1 MPVEAGAPPRT
12 LTTTEAAV
20 LALLALEGERSGYDL
35 LKLVSRAIGHVWA
48 PARSRLYAVL
58 PRLVADGLAS
68 SREVVQRGRPDKV
81 LYRLEPAGREM
92 LEAWLAEVVPGDAAA
107 IQLKVFVGGL
117 VPRETVVA
125 QVEQYRR
132 DAEARLAA
140 LRRIDATNSRTGN
153 DRFHGYLIDL
163 GLAGAQTSIGWA
175 DAVLADLRGRP

>member
-1 MPVEAGAPPRT
+1 VPVEAGAPART

-68 SREVVQRGRPDKV
+68 SREVAQRGRPDKV
-81 LYRLEPAGREM
+81 LYRLEPAGRAV
-92 LEAWLAEVVPGDAAA
+92 LDAWLAEVVPGDAAA

-132 DAEARLAA
+132 DAAERLAE

-163 GLAGAQTSIGWA
+163 GVAGAETSIGWA
-175 DAVLADLRGRP
+175 DAVLADLRGKL

>member
-1 MPVEAGAPPRT
+1 MRVEAGVPART

-58 PRLVADGLAS
+58 PRLVADGFAS
-68 SREVVQRGRPDKV
+68 SREVAQRGRPDKV
-81 LYRLEPAGREM
+81 LYRLEPAGRAA
-92 LEAWLAEVVPGDAAA
+92 LDAWLAEVVPGDAAA

-117 VPRETVVA
+117 APPETVTA

-132 DAEARLAA
+132 DAEVRLAE
-140 LRRIDATNSRTGN
+140 LRRIDATNSRRGN

-163 GLAGAQTSIGWA
+163 GIAAAETSIRWA
-175 DAVLADLRGRP
+175 DEVLADLRPQP